1 MLDRA
6 IIVPRL
12 AENRDILLIP
22 VFQGE
27 IVGDWI
33 GCGWRCGIGDF
44 EAVLGMMGIGNG
56 EVVMSNGWIER

>member
-44 EAVLGMMGIGNG
+44 EAVLGMMGIGIG
-56 EVVMSNGWIER
+56 

>member
-27 IVGDWI
+27 IVGD
-33 GCGWRCGIGDF
+33 GLGAGRRCGIGDF
-44 EAVLGMMGIGNG
+44 EAVLGMMGIGIG
-56 EVVMSNGWIER
+56 

>member
-12 AENRDILLIP
+12 AENGDILQIP

-27 IVGDWI
+27 IVGD
-33 GCGWRCGIGDF
+33 GLGAGRRCGIGVCGDG
-44 EAVLGMMGIGNG
+44 LGMMGIGIG
-56 EVVMSNGWIER
+56 EFVISNGAFEL